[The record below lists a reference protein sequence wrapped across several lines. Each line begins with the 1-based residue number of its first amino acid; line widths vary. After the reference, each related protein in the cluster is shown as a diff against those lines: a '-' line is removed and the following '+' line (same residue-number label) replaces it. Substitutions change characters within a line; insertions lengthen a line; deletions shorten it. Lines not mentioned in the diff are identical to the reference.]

1 MKRSIELRRFRF
13 ICAPRKLIKGGL
25 FLGKN
30 PLGATPSVK
39 SRIETAVAALLVV
52 SAMAA
57 WAEPRM
63 PAVFSDHMV
72 LQAGRSVPVW
82 GMAAP
87 GSTVRVQFAGQSV
100 QAVADGQGYWSLQ
113 LKALPSSPEP
123 GRMLVTESAAGSDG
137 ADSIAIEDVLVGE
150 VWMAGGQ
157 SNMAFPLNSM
167 QGKDAVLAKAANPQL
182 RLFTVTHRTAAEPLS
197 MHPGQTPGDV
207 EGKWVLAD
215 ATSASAFSA
224 VAYLFGAELQQSLQ
238 RPVGMISSNW
248 GGTPIKTWMSPESFQ
263 ANIQLHAYADEYQK
277 ALAIHRKVAA
287 DPKNEADYQAAEKL
301 WRKEEGEK
309 LDAAMKIWNE
319 KKKSGADPGP
329 RPTAG
334 RPEPQNPD
342 PTGVPLGGYRPSTP
356 SISWNAMFAPLVPYA
371 VQGAL
376 WYQGEANVSGYKE
389 YGKMLRAQVEDWR
402 RQWNED
408 ALEFLCVQLPMN
420 GANGGKRELAHL
432 REQQASVLTLP
443 HTGLAITYDV
453 GDPGDVHPAS
463 KIDVAHRLAL
473 LARGQVYGQRVAYA
487 SPTLQSVSVDGTAL
501 RVRFAGV
508 NGKLAIGQA
517 PWVAADAKPLPMDK
531 LLGFEVAGDDG
542 VYHAADARI
551 EGDSVVVSS
560 KEVAA
565 PRFVRYAWD
574 ASPQANLYDSTGLPA
589 APFRTDNDE

>member
-1 MKRSIELRRFRF
+1 MKRSFEVALLLAF
-13 ICAPRKLIKGGL
+13 
-25 FLGKN
+25 
-30 PLGATPSVK
+30 S
-39 SRIETAVAALLVV
+39 AVAA
-52 SAMAA
+52 
-57 WAEPRM
+57 WAQLRM

-87 GSTVRVQFAGQSV
+87 GATVRVQFAGQSV
-100 QAVADGQGYWSLQ
+100 QAVADGQGFWKLQ
-113 LKALPSSPEP
+113 LMALSGSTQP
-123 GRMLVTESAAGSDG
+123 GRMVITESAAGNHSSS
-137 ADSIAIEDVLVGE
+137 SIAIEDVLVGE
-150 VWMAGGQ
+150 VWVAGGQ
-157 SNMAFPLNSM
+157 SNMAFPLSSM

-182 RLFTVTHRTAAEPLS
+182 RLFSVTHRTAAEPLS
-197 MHPGQTPGDV
+197 LHPGQAPGDV

-215 ATSASAFSA
+215 TTSAAAFSA

-238 RPVGMISSNW
+238 RPVGLISSNW
-248 GGTPIKTWMSPESFQ
+248 GGTPIKTWMSPVAFQ
-263 ANIQLHAYADEYQK
+263 SNPQLHVYEEEYQK
-277 ALAIHRKVAA
+277 ALAIHGKVIA
-287 DPKNEADYQAAEKL
+287 DPQNEAGYQAAEKL

-319 KKKSGADPGP
+319 KKKSGVDPGP

-356 SISWNAMFAPLVPYA
+356 SISWNAMFAPLVPFA
-371 VQGAL
+371 IEGAL

-389 YGKMLRAQVEDWR
+389 YGKMLRALVEDWR

-420 GANGGKRELAHL
+420 GANGGKRELARL

-463 KIDVAHRLAL
+463 KVDVAHRLAL
-473 LARGQVYGQRVAYA
+473 LARGKVYGQLLAYA
-487 SPTLQSVSVDGTAL
+487 NPSLKSVSEEGTAL

-508 NGKLAIGQA
+508 NGKLVIGQA
-517 PWVAADAKPLPMDK
+517 PWVAADAKPLPMDE
-531 LLGFEVAGDDG
+531 LLGFEVAGDDR
-542 VYHAADARI
+542 VFHAADARI
-551 EGDSVVVSS
+551 EGDSVEVRS
-560 KEVAA
+560 KEVSA

-574 ASPQANLYDSTGLPA
+574 ASPRANLYDSAGLPV